1 VSQSGISIENAKIA
15 AQKIDHSASTI
26 QGLRN
31 HARTI
36 HDDLRAGWD
45 SDAADAFTAMYNRF
59 DEDFGAVLDALL
71 DMHTKLGQGTIK
83 YESAIEEQHD
93 AVNRV
98 AGFINH

>member
-1 VSQSGISIENAKIA
+1 VSVSGISVENAKTA

-31 HARTI
+31 HARQV
-36 HDDLRAGWD
+36 HDDLRSGWD
-45 SDAADAFTAMYNRF
+45 SDAADAFTMMYNRF
-59 DEDFGAVLDALL
+59 DEDFGKVLLALQ
-71 DMHTKLGQGTIK
+71 DMHVKLEQGTIK

-98 AGFINH
+98 AGLINH